1 MLNATGPAELIS
13 CLANL
18 RMRSAVALPLA
29 RETLLGTFLGR
40 DFDGK
45 TFILILTLIGLKIQ

>member
-45 TFILILTLIGLKIQ
+45 TSILILTLTGLKVQ